1 MTKPPGTADTAAEL
15 KAEYLDQHEEELM
28 QALVTAG
35 ALVAL
40 SDGRVDAVE
49 RDELLNFIGRQEL
62 ANSISR
68 HEVAEAFDNCVRQLA
83 DRDSA
88 DVIMQNLTPL
98 AGLSLASVVVR
109 TAERVAAADRQIH
122 PGELQALELIRLILP
137 DAAAHQKATPT
148 ISSAVIRWARHE
160 RPSVRIGG
168 TDQIPNTVLQ
178 YRDRSV
184 CVHWAEDRT
193 R

>member
-49 RDELLNFIGRQEL
+49 RNELLNFIGRQEL
-62 ANSISR
+62 ANSMSR
-68 HEVAEAFDNCVRQLA
+68 HEVAEAFNNRVRQLA

-122 PGELQALELIRLILP
+122 PGERQALELIRLILM
-137 DAAAHQKATPT
+137 TLPT
-148 ISSAVIRWARHE
+148 RRQ
-160 RPSVRIGG
+160 RPQSR
-168 TDQIPNTVLQ
+168 Q
-178 YRDRSV
+178 R
-184 CVHWAEDRT
+184 
-193 R
+193 